1 MIRINLLPITEERR
15 NQQGRTQL
23 AVFAAII
30 FVCLAAMGIVYYMK
44 AQNLDRLKKEVSSV
58 TRQVEENKR
67 KLAAVEE
74 TKRQTQSL
82 QKQLDVLNTLE
93 SQRTGPVKVL
103 DDMQALLSSAAS
115 DGAKAEQRRVNWNSE
130 WDPRRLWIE
139 TLTESDQSFVVT
151 GGAMNAEDVA
161 EFLKR
166 LTSSEHFQNVQL
178 DFVEA
183 KTEKVK
189 QARSQRELRYVQYR
203 VTGDLSYDGK
213 PVKRV
218 ASKTKKRGRN

>member
-1 MIRINLLPITEERR
+1 MIRINLLPISEERR

-23 AVFAAII
+23 VAFAAII
-30 FVCLAAMGIVYYMK
+30 VLALVVMGGVYYVHD
-44 AQNLDRLKKEVSSV
+44 QTLTERTQQVSV
-58 TRQVEENKR
+58 LNRQVEENKR

-82 QKQLDVLNTLE
+82 QKQLDVLSTLE

-103 DDMQALLSSAAS
+103 DDMQALLSASAP
-115 DGAKAEQRRVNWNSE
+115 DNAKGEQRRVNWKTE
-130 WDPRRLWIE
+130 WDPKRLWIE
-139 TLTESDQSFVVT
+139 ALVEQNQSFEVR

-183 KTEKVK
+183 KVEKI
-189 QARSQRELRYVQYR
+189 QQGRASRELRYVQYR
-203 VTGDLSYDGK
+203 ITGDLSYDGK
-213 PVKRV
+213 PVERV
-218 ASKTKKRGRN
+218 DPKQKQRGRN

>member
-1 MIRINLLPITEERR
+1 MIRINLLPISEERR

-23 AVFAAII
+23 AFFAAVI
-30 FVCLAAMGIVYYMK
+30 FLALAAIGIAYYTSDQTLQDHK
-44 AQNLDRLKKEVSSV
+44 GKVSV
-58 TRQVEENKR
+58 LTRKVEENKR

-82 QKQLDVLNTLE
+82 QKQLDVLDTLE

-103 DDMQALLSSAAS
+103 DDMQALLSLSAS
-115 DGAKAEQRRVNWNSE
+115 DNAKAEQRRVNWKTE
-130 WDPRRLWIE
+130 WDPKRLWIE
-139 TLTESDQSFVVT
+139 ALVEKNQAFEVR

-183 KTEKVK
+183 KVEKIK
-189 QARSQRELRYVQYR
+189 QGRAQRELRYVQYR
-203 VTGDLSYDGK
+203 ITGDLSYDGK
-213 PVKRV
+213 PVQRV
-218 ASKTKKRGRN
+218 APKNQRRRN